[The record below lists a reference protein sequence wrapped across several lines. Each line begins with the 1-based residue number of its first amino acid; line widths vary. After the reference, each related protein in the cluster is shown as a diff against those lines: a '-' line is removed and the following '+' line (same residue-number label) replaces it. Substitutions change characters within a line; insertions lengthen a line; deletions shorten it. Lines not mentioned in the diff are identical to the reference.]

1 MQTSC
6 KVANQ
11 LQELERVKER
21 GKYKMF
27 SIKQVAN
34 SLQLTTQAIY
44 KQIPVLLKEGKA
56 YRENNKTYITQ
67 EGFNELKDKR
77 VATID
82 TTKLQTKQEKLQAVV
97 QPVANQLQEL
107 EPVNRELFDSIKQQL
122 KDMQEQR
129 DYFKGLY
136 ELKDKA
142 FNDIVNQKLLSG
154 TEEEQKKSSFWN
166 KIFKR

>member
-1 MQTSC
+1 
-6 KVANQ
+6 
-11 LQELERVKER
+11 
-21 GKYKMF
+21 MF

-44 KQIPVLLKEGKA
+44 KQIPVLLKEGRA

-82 TTKLQTKQEKLQAVV
+82 TTKLQTVV

-107 EPVNRELFDSIKQQL
+107 EPVNRELFNNIKQQL

>member
-1 MQTSC
+1 
-6 KVANQ
+6 
-11 LQELERVKER
+11 
-21 GKYKMF
+21 MF

-34 SLQLTTQAIY
+34 CLQLTTQAVY
-44 KQIPVLLKEGKA
+44 KQVARLKIEGKA
-56 YRENNKTYITQ
+56 YTENNKTYITQ

-82 TTKLQTKQEKLQAVV
+82 TRQLPTKQEQLQT
-97 QPVANQLQEL
+97 VANELQEL
-107 EPVNRELFDSIKQQL
+107 EPVNRELFNNIKQQL

-154 TEEEQKKSSFWN
+154 TEEEQKKSSFWS